1 MDTGIPA
8 RLSPEEGRKFGL
20 SVGLAFLILGGILW
34 LWRGHVIVPAVF
46 ASLGGPLILAGLV
59 IPGKLGPV
67 YRAWM
72 GFALILS
79 KITTPIFM
87 GITFFLVIG
96 PVALIMRL
104 SGRNPVVRKESD
116 GSFWV
121 SRPEGPKRR
130 SDLRRQF

>member
-1 MDTGIPA
+1 MERGVPA
-8 RLSPEEGRKFGL
+8 RLSPKEGRKFGL
-20 SVGLAFLILGGILW
+20 SVGLAFLVIASIIW
-34 LWRGHVIVPAVF
+34 FWRGHVTLPLIF
-46 ASLGGPLILAGLV
+46 ASLGGPLILVGLL

-72 GFALILS
+72 GFALLIS

-104 SGRNPVVRKESD
+104 MGKNPMTRHEND

-121 SRPEGPKRR
+121 PRPEGPKRR
-130 SDLRRQF
+130 SDLTRQF